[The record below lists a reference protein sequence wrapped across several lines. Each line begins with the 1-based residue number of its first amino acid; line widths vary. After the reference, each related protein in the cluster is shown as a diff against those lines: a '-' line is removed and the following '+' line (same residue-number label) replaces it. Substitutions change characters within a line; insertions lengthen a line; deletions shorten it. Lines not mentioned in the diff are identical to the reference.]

1 MEVKITNIQF
11 GEETKK
17 EIQQKLNAG
26 LSIEEV
32 VDQMDIKINFCQP
45 F

>member
-1 MEVKITNIQF
+1 MEIKITNIQF
-11 GEETKK
+11 SEETKK

-32 VDQMDIKINFCQP
+32 VDQMDIKINFC
-45 F
+45 